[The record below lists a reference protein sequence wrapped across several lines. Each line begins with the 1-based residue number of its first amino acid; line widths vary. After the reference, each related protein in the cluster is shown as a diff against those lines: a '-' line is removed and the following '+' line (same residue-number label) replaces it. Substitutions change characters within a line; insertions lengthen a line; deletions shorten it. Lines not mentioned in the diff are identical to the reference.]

1 MTTYTEADRATH
13 EAIGWLVNSAGREF
27 MLRQVQRA
35 EGEYPHIAAQLEEW
49 AARLAPV
56 DNRKGVVT
64 SAAFALSEAAGAG
77 VWEEG
82 EAEKWAEVVLRS
94 AGVIR

>member
-1 MTTYTEADRATH
+1 MAYTDADKAHH
-13 EAIGWLVNSAGREF
+13 ESVGWLVNSAGREF
-27 MLRQVQRA
+27 MLRQIERA
-35 EGEYPHIAAQLEEW
+35 ERDYPAIAAQLEEW
-49 AARLAPV
+49 TARLAPD
-56 DNRKGVVT
+56 DNRKSVLT
-64 SAAFALSEAAGAG
+64 TAAFALSEAAGVG